1 MKILNS
7 IQNKILAQFAA
18 FLLLLLGIFV
28 ASTVIVQKQKN
39 DGLLIN
45 LAGRQRML
53 TQKMTK
59 EILIFTTENNEKNKE
74 QILSTVTIFEKTL
87 LALKNGG
94 EAPLD
99 LQMTEFRRCP
109 PAQSEE
115 IERQL
120 AQVISLWQPFKRNIQ
135 SLLDAPEGY

>member
-1 MKILNS
+1 
-7 IQNKILAQFAA
+7 
-18 FLLLLLGIFV
+18 
-28 ASTVIVQKQKN
+28 
-39 DGLLIN
+39 
-45 LAGRQRML
+45 ML